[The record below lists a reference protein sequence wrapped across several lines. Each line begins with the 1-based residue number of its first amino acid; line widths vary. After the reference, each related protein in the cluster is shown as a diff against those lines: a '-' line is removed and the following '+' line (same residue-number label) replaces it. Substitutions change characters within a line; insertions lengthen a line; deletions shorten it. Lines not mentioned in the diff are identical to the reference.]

1 MQKSV
6 ADLSA
11 EDFEPRNGEIFRIA
25 AGGQAFE
32 LKLVEIRRLGQAV
45 RQGGA
50 FALLFLTPPGPILRQ
65 ATYPIEHPALGTL
78 ELFIVPLGPKDGAN
92 RYEVIFT

>member
-6 ADLSA
+6 AELSA
-11 EDFEPRNGEIFRIA
+11 EDFEPCDGEIFRLA
-25 AGGQAFE
+25 TGGQAFE
-32 LKLVEIRRLGQAV
+32 LKLVEVRRLGQAL

-50 FALLFLTPPGPILRQ
+50 FALMFLSPPGPILRQ
-65 ATYPIEHPALGTL
+65 ATYPIEHPALGTM

-92 RYEVIFT
+92 RYEAVFT

>member
-1 MQKSV
+1 MQKPVAELSV
-6 ADLSA
+6 
-11 EDFEPRNGEIFRIA
+11 EDFEARDGEIFRLM

-32 LKLVEIRRLGQAV
+32 LKLVEVRRLGDAL
-45 RQGGA
+45 RSGGA
-50 FALLFLTPPGPILRQ
+50 FALLFISPPGPILRQ

-92 RYEVIFT
+92 RYEAIFT